1 VVIERSY
8 LLLLA
13 NYCRVW
19 RWGSLSPWVPVHI
32 DFGYFLKTS
41 CSLSLLFV
49 IVRSLIQIHA
59 ALTYRCE
66 HLTVQS
72 NGLIVLKSVIVFHE
86 FSLLMVFL
94 DHIIVGVVSCQKVWG

>member
-1 VVIERSY
+1 MVIERSY

-19 RWGSLSPWVPVHI
+19 RWGSLSPRVPVHI
-32 DFGYFLKTS
+32 DLGYFFKT
-41 CSLSLLFV
+41 LPLLFLV
-49 IVRSLIQIHA
+49 VRSLIQIHT
-59 ALTYRCE
+59 ALAYRGE

-86 FSLLMVFL
+86 FSLLRVFL
-94 DHIIVGVVSCQKVWG
+94 THIIVGVVTCQKVWG